1 MSRSRNAASKPR
13 PVPAAAKLGDSRVT
27 ATEAKNA
34 FGRVL
39 ERVIRG
45 EKVFI
50 TRHDR
55 PQAVLISVE
64 DYDALASNGKPNL
77 NALTE
82 EFDSLLA
89 RMQRPGQR
97 ARMRAAFDATP
108 KQLGAAAVKAAR
120 KRD

>member
-1 MSRSRNAASKPR
+1 MSRSQNAASRRR
-13 PVPAAAKLGDSRVT
+13 PVAAAPKLGDSRVT
-27 ATEAKNA
+27 ATEAKNE

-64 DYDALASNGKPNL
+64 DYDALASSGKSSL
-77 NALTE
+77 NTLTE

-97 ARMRAAFDATP
+97 TRMRAAFAATP

-120 KRD
+120 KRE